1 VASPRPY
8 TRVLLK
14 LSGEALM
21 GQRAFGLD
29 GGVVD
34 EVAAEIARARDQGAQ
49 IAVVVGGGN
58 IFRGIS
64 AAAKGLDRVQADQ
77 MGMLA
82 TVINALALREAL
94 ERHGAPA
101 QVMSAVPME
110 PIARPF
116 NRDEALELLD
126 QGRVLVFAA
135 GTGLPYFTTDT
146 AAALRAVEIKAQVLM
161 KATKVDG
168 VYDSDPVENPGARR
182 YDRLDY
188 QEVLINNLRV
198 MDQTAVSLCRE
209 NDLPILVFK
218 LEAGGLEAAVR
229 GQSRGTLIQGG
240 EP

>member
-1 VASPRPY
+1 
-8 TRVLLK
+8 
-14 LSGEALM
+14 M

-29 GGVVD
+29 GEVVD
-34 EVAAEIARARDQGAQ
+34 EVAAEIARAREQGAQ

-82 TVINALALREAL
+82 TVINSLALREAL

-116 NRDEALELLD
+116 NRSEALELLD

-168 VYDSDPVENPGARR
+168 VYDSDPVQNPGARR
-182 YDRLDY
+182 YDKLDY

-209 NDLPILVFK
+209 NGLPILVFK

-240 EP
+240 ES

>member
-1 VASPRPY
+1 
-8 TRVLLK
+8 
-14 LSGEALM
+14 M